1 MKDQLRLLRT
11 CIYNEI
17 PALVFQGDDSCAP
30 EILEAAKEL
39 YRSHCCSEEFLYD
52 WQLLIDEVKAYQA
65 ENGSRQKLPR
75 LLPSEAETVR
85 NEMARREAA
94 DVAHA
99 PFVLLVD

>member
-1 MKDQLRLLRT
+1 M
-11 CIYNEI
+11 
-17 PALVFQGDDSCAP
+17 
-30 EILEAAKEL
+30 
-39 YRSHCCSEEFLYD
+39 
-52 WQLLIDEVKAYQA
+52 KAYQA
-65 ENGSRQKLPR
+65 ENGARVKLPR